1 MEIKPHISLAKATNK
16 SPNLLTNT
24 IIRNFQ
30 IDSDEPIDRGGQN
43 LAPTPFDLLNSALA
57 SCTSIYLRVISNKNN
72 INTGTIVIKIKISLQ
87 EDKNLL
93 FDRTITIEKEIT
105 KEQKEFLLEQSNFS
119 PTTIILKK
127 GNTINTTLIN

>member
-1 MEIKPHISLAKATNK
+1 MKIKPHISLAKATNK
-16 SPNLLTNT
+16 SPDLLTNI

-43 LAPTPFDLLNSALA
+43 LAPTPFDLLNSALV

-72 INTGTIVIKIKISLQ
+72 INTGTIMIKIKISLQ
-87 EDKNLL
+87 EDKSLL

-105 KEQKEFLLEQSNFS
+105 KEEREFLLEQSNFS

-127 GNTINTTLIN
+127 CNTINTTLIN